1 MRLGNLLA
9 EEGCSN
15 GAPRVAQALTAK
27 WVLLVRVH
35 CKVRMLITLRLEMIH
50 KTNGPET
57 LDMEVLAEVQTVPK
71 PPRGTFV

>member
-1 MRLGNLLA
+1 MLA
-9 EEGCSN
+9 EEGYSN

-27 WVLLVRVH
+27 WVLLVRVY

-57 LDMEVLAEVQTVPK
+57 LDMEVLAEVQAVPK